1 MENNNPKK
9 YNVLIKK
16 SAEKFLEKLSE
27 PYYSAIKS
35 AIMSLSEEPRPFGY
49 KKLVNQEVYRIRVG
63 NYRIIYDIFDDILTV
78 EIVNIG
84 HRKNIYE

>member
-1 MENNNPKK
+1 MENNNTKK
-9 YNVLIKK
+9 YNVLVKK

-27 PYYSAIKS
+27 PHYSAIKS
-35 AIMSLSEEPRPFGY
+35 AIISLSEEPRPFGY

-63 NYRIIYDIFDDILTV
+63 NYRIIYDIFDDILTI

-84 HRKNIYE
+84 HRKSIYK